1 MSEGAA
7 APAPDGVLAID
18 AAQEV
23 ARIAQWLRNTVGGR
37 LHRRGVIVA
46 MSGGVDS
53 SVCAAL
59 AVSALGR
66 ERVLG
71 LLLPELE
78 SSASSENLGARV
90 ATQLGIPYLT
100 ENIGPA
106 LTALGCYRWRDQAI
120 AEVVP
125 QYGDGWK
132 SKLAIVT
139 AAGLGLSYF
148 KLVVQSPAGEISEQ
162 RLPARQYLQIVAA
175 TNYKQRMRKSIE
187 YFHAD
192 RLGYAVIGT
201 PNRLEYDQGFFVKGG
216 DGLADLKPIAH
227 LYKTQVYALAR
238 HLALPDE
245 VCNAQPTTDT
255 YTLAQGQDEFYF
267 GLPYDKMDL
276 ALWSHN
282 HGVPVAELAT
292 QLSLSTE
299 AAARVY
305 RDIESKRQSTAY
317 LHSSALLVDPV
328 TQILKLA

>member
-1 MSEGAA
+1 MSDGGA
-7 APAPDGVLAID
+7 APAPVGVLAID
-18 AAQEV
+18 AAHEV
-23 ARIAQWLRNTVGGR
+23 ARIAQWLRSSVASR
-37 LHRRGVIVA
+37 LRRRGVIVA

-59 AVSALGR
+59 AVTALGK
-66 ERVLG
+66 ERVFG

-78 SSASSENLGARV
+78 SSASSESLGARV
-90 ATQLGIPYLT
+90 ATQFGIPHIT

-106 LTALGCYRWRDQAI
+106 LSALGCYRWRDQAI

-125 QYGDGWK
+125 QYAAGWK
-132 SKLAIVT
+132 SKIAIVP

-148 KLVVQSPAGEISEQ
+148 KLVVQSPEGEISEQ

-245 VCNAQPTTDT
+245 VCNALPTTDT

-282 HGVPVAELAT
+282 HGVPVAELAA
-292 QLSLSTE
+292 QLSLSAE

-317 LHSSALLVDPV
+317 LHSSALLLDPV